1 MDMSRL
7 EGFDNSAPLVT
18 FVIPSIGRPTIDR
31 ALTSILS
38 QKNSNWRVLIV
49 YDGVPESHTIK
60 DPRIEWIR
68 SEKQG
73 SAGATRNSALP
84 KIQTEWIAFLDDDDA
99 VSSDYVDRLLEMSA
113 VTPAPDIVVFRMKFV
128 SNGTILPSLQSSASL
143 QKSFVGISFAIRKDV
158 FADVPFKPVHAED
171 FYLLQ
176 DAHQAG
182 KTILLSK
189 YLTYAIRPSDND
201 VGNPAFWETYKNTQ
215 GSQHI
220 IDSVTE

>member
-7 EGFDNSAPLVT
+7 EGFDNGASIVT

-73 SAGATRNSALP
+73 SAGATRNTAP
-84 KIQTEWIAFLDDDDA
+84 PHIRTEWVAFLDDDDA
-99 VSSDYVDRLLEMSA
+99 VSPDYVDRLLEMTTG
-113 VTPAPDIVVFRMKFV
+113 TPDADIVVFRMMYTDGK
-128 SNGTILPSLQSSASL
+128 ILPELNCGPVL
-143 QKSFVGISFAIRKDV
+143 KKNGVGISFAIRKDT
-158 FADVPFKPVHAED
+158 FEKIPFKPVHAED

-182 KTILLSK
+182 KTIVLSE
-189 YLTYAIRPSDND
+189 YVTYAVRPTDSD
-201 VGNPAFWETYKNTQ
+201 VGNPEFWDTYKNTQ
-215 GSQHI
+215 GNHHI
-220 IDSVTE
+220 IENVVE